1 MFLRCGVFLF
11 IMEGVDVIYEL
22 YNFLRQER
30 EKHQK
35 EPGTVW
41 VTDLVSCSLK
51 PKYMSMYPE
60 LAASDVFNPP
70 TIVGTLIHRGLEEL
84 LKNIFGEK
92 QFKVDVE
99 PETSVELELPA
110 GKVVLK
116 GRADVILTS
125 PQGAKIGV
133 EIKSMRGDMP
143 TPLEHH
149 IDQVKFYNY
158 MFGLEKTVLV
168 YVSPDRVTQY
178 EVSEKASQEEIL
190 RRLAEPATPRYP
202 WECKYCPFS
211 VLCPNKS
218 SK

>member
-1 MFLRCGVFLF
+1 
-11 IMEGVDVIYEL
+11 MEGVDIVYEL
-22 YNFLRQER
+22 YNFLKEER
-30 EKHQK
+30 EKHPK

-51 PKYMSMYPE
+51 SKYMSLYPD
-60 LAASDVFNPP
+60 LVASEVFNPP

-84 LKNIFGEK
+84 LKNIFETK
-92 QFKVDVE
+92 QFKVEIE
-99 PETSVELELPA
+99 PETSMELELPS

-116 GRADVILTS
+116 GRADMILTS
-125 PQGAKIGV
+125 PQGARIGV

-149 IDQVKFYNY
+149 VDQVKFYNY
-158 MFGLEKTVLV
+158 MFGLEKTLLV

-178 EVSEKASQEEIL
+178 ELCEKASQEEIVK
-190 RRLAEPATPRYP
+190 RLLEPVSPRYP

-218 SK
+218 IK

>member
-1 MFLRCGVFLF
+1 
-11 IMEGVDVIYEL
+11 MEGVDVVYEL
-22 YNFLRQER
+22 YNFLREER

-51 PKYMSMYPE
+51 SKYTSLYPD
-60 LAASDVFNPP
+60 LVASEVFNPP
-70 TIVGTLIHRGLEEL
+70 TIVGALIHRGLEEL
-84 LKNIFGEK
+84 LKNIFEAK
-92 QFKVDVE
+92 QYKVEIE
-99 PETSVELELPA
+99 PETSMELELPS

-116 GRADVILTS
+116 GRADMILTS
-125 PQGAKIGV
+125 PQGARIGV

-149 IDQVKFYNY
+149 VDQVKFYNY

-178 EVSEKASQEEIL
+178 EVCEKASQEEIVK
-190 RRLAEPATPRYP
+190 RLLEPVSPRYP

-218 SK
+218 IK